1 MIRRAGDHLRLEGDV
16 SFDTVEALL
25 PTGIAL
31 FDAPQIVIDL
41 SGVQAVDSSA
51 IALLLAW
58 MRAGR
63 GAGRELLFT
72 APVAPLIE
80 LARLYGVTQ
89 MLRFPA

>member
-16 SFDTVEALL
+16 GFDTVEALL

-31 FDAPQIVIDL
+31 FDLPEIVIDL
-41 SGVQAVDSSA
+41 SGVQTVDSSA

-63 GAGRELLFT
+63 SAGRELRFT
-72 APVAPLIE
+72 APAAPLIE
-80 LARLYGVTQ
+80 LARLYGVTE
-89 MLRFPA
+89 MLGFPA